1 VRLIL
6 DSGALIALERHDRAM
21 WRRFKAAALAGVD
34 VVTHGGVVG
43 QAWRGHGPRQ
53 ALLAKALPGIEV
65 RPLDRK
71 LGCTAGELQ
80 AATHRADIVDAA
92 LVGLAEDGDRIVT
105 SDPRDLEPLAAA
117 TGRHLELIV
126 V

>member
-34 VVTHGGVVG
+34 ILTHGGVVG
-43 QAWRGHGPRQ
+43 QAWRGRGPRQ
-53 ALLAKALPGIEV
+53 ALLAKALTGVEV
-65 RPLDRK
+65 RPLDRS
-71 LGCTAGELQ
+71 LGCAGGELL
-80 AATHRADIVDAA
+80 AVAHRADIVDAA
-92 LVGLAEDGDRIVT
+92 LVCLAEDGDRIVT

-117 TGRHLELIV
+117 AGRHLELIV